1 MRVCKTC
8 KSENVFFDAYVGVN
22 DSQDTRVFDAV
33 FCDDCGGETSL
44 EDAEAGEP
52 QPHDGHALKYVMF
65 GTNVEQNAVI
75 TSEGNVEVGG
85 PLVLLDFGQDNK
97 IYCDTCETF
106 ISAGEDGLASDWE
119 VR

>member
-1 MRVCKTC
+1 MKVCKTC

-44 EDAEAGEP
+44 VEVEIREP
-52 QPHDGHALKYVMF
+52 KPHDGHALKYVMF
-65 GTNVEQNAVI
+65 NTNVEQDAVI
-75 TSEGNVEVGG
+75 TSEGNVEVSG
-85 PLVLLDFGQDNK
+85 PLVLLEFGAETK
-97 IYCDTCETF
+97 IYCDTCESF
-106 ISAGEDGLASDWE
+106 IFAGEDGLAPDWE